1 LPTVELEIEARRQSG
16 AKHVAGI
23 DEAGR
28 GAIAG
33 PVVAAAVILP
43 LDDPHSLDQLAMVDD
58 SKRLSASKRD
68 QLFDVIVAVALTFG
82 IASIGPERID
92 QIGIIPANA
101 AAMQLAVSQLMP
113 APDFLLIDG
122 RMRLKNILT
131 HQQSIIRGDSASLSI
146 ASASILA
153 KVTRDRQ
160 MIELDNQFPAYGL
173 GQHKGYCTRKHVE
186 ALNQYGPSEVHR
198 YSFAPLRRKLIP
210 TKIPT

>member
-1 LPTVELEIEARRQSG
+1 LPSVELELDARRHLG
-16 AKHVAGI
+16 VKHVAGI

-43 LDDPHSLDQLAMVDD
+43 LDDPRRLDRLAMVDD

-68 QLFDVIVAVALTFG
+68 QLFDVIVEIALAFG
-82 IASIGPERID
+82 IASIGPEHID

-101 AAMQLAVSQLMP
+101 AAMKLAVSQLIP

-122 RMRLKNILT
+122 RMRLQNIVT
-131 HQQSIIRGDSASLSI
+131 RQQSIIRGDSASLSI

-153 KVTRDRQ
+153 KVSRDRQ
-160 MIELDNQFPAYGL
+160 MVELDEQFPAYGL
-173 GQHKGYCTRKHVE
+173 GRHKGYCTQQHVN
-186 ALNQYGPSEVHR
+186 ALNQHGPSEVHR
-198 YSFAPLRRKLIP
+198 YTFAPLRRKLIP
-210 TKIPT
+210 T